1 MSILLPLIGVMLWKT
16 TSLFQED
23 KEPFLYE
30 FSKKFA
36 LNVSRRAEDRIVSLK
51 NKMASF
57 VSHRESL
64 ISANKPFLGDSLFSS
79 GYEPF
84 LAIGVLQFDGQSWDI
99 YWFEK
104 NTQSTSSMNWPK
116 DYEQKVLQTVPVGRL
131 KESHFLHL
139 ENFSRDLTFGL
150 AFPVSVGK
158 NSTAVIVG
166 LFSSESMSD
175 LVSDFKGDMN
185 EVYLLDEE
193 GFIFAHP
200 LENQIGKLSENQF
213 QSTEHFTGE
222 SKNEQ
227 GDTLVTSYRKVGESN
242 LYAVASTQKGMAF
255 AILEDLFWQTLA
267 IGLGFIILA
276 FLFTSL
282 FAKRFTQSLSAIKS
296 VLRDFR
302 KGQFQVNTN
311 NEIGELEEDFEDL
324 RRHLIDREKKWDSQK
339 EDLVKKERTSALEE
353 LSGRLAREIKNPLLG
368 VLGHAQ
374 LAKAKAEGELKNH
387 IETIEKET
395 RRVKELT
402 ENLIKF
408 AQLEKTT
415 FSRVDLHQIVNRIL
429 NFVNHQFSL
438 KGIKLHKHFE
448 STSEINANPSQLEY
462 VLLNLMM
469 NASQAV
475 ENSEQKE
482 VHIYLQNMEKCV
494 QLKVQDTGPGM
505 NAEVKERIFEP
516 FFTEEKSPLSDRR
529 GIGLSAS
536 LGIMKNHGAKF
547 YVESD
552 LGSGTTF
559 FMEFPF
565 AEVMFSPVA
574 ESNVLSHEK
583 NEEQTEG
590 LLSDSNVQMEEIGV
604 DKPDDTETFLADQ
617 SQEGKGFSK
626 EQSSLSQLDWQTSE
640 GEQSETDISHSDHS
654 SEEEMALAIEGSEE
668 RDEDSAL
675 ERKFSKMEE
684 LPLTSKEEDELME
697 LKNTFFLE
705 KFHVNIRKPRI
716 KD

>member
-1 MSILLPLIGVMLWKT
+1 MLWKT

-64 ISANKPFLGDSLFSS
+64 ISANKPFLGNSLFSS

-104 NTQSTSSMNWPK
+104 NTQSTSSMAWPK
-116 DYEQKVLQTVPVGRL
+116 DYKQKVLKTVPVGEL
-131 KESHFLHL
+131 QESHFLHF
-139 ENFSRDLTFGL
+139 ENFSQDLTFGL

-166 LFSSESMSD
+166 LFSSKSMSD

-213 QSTEHFTGE
+213 QNTEHFTGE
-222 SKNEQ
+222 SKNQQ
-227 GDTLVTSYRKVGESN
+227 GETLVTSYRKVGGSN

-282 FAKRFTQSLSAIKS
+282 FAKRFTQSFAAIRS
-296 VLRDFR
+296 ILRDFR
-302 KGQFQVNTN
+302 KGQFQVNAN
-311 NEIGELEEDFEDL
+311 DEIGGLEEDFEDL
-324 RRHLIDREKKWDSQK
+324 RRHLIDREKKWDFQK
-339 EDLVKKERTSALEE
+339 DALVKKERTSALEE

-402 ENLIKF
+402 ESLIQF

-415 FSRVDLHQIVNRIL
+415 FSRVDLHQVVNRIL

-438 KGIKLHKHFE
+438 KGITLHKHFE

-475 ENSEQKE
+475 ENSDQKE
-482 VHIYLQNMEKCV
+482 VHIYLQNIEKYV
-494 QLKVQDTGPGM
+494 QLKIQDTGPGM
-505 NAEVKERIFEP
+505 SAEVKERIFEP

-559 FMEFPF
+559 FMEFPQALRSPL
-565 AEVMFSPVA
+565 AEA
-574 ESNVLSHEK
+574 NELSHEK
-583 NEEQTEG
+583 KEEVETMSNSNMQTE
-590 LLSDSNVQMEEIGV
+590 EIKAG
-604 DKPDDTETFLADQ
+604 KSDDTESFWVDQ
-617 SQEGKGFSK
+617 KGKGFSK
-626 EQSSLSQLDWQTSE
+626 EESSLSQLDWQISE
-640 GEQSETDISHSDHS
+640 GDQSETSLEDTVRSNEVTSVMEQSE
-654 SEEEMALAIEGSEE
+654 G
-668 RDEDSAL
+668 RGEDSVS
-675 ERKFSKMEE
+675 ERKFSKLEE
-684 LPLTSKEEDELME
+684 LPLTPKEEDELME
-697 LKNTFFLE
+697 LKSTFFLE